1 MSSIENKK
9 EDYPKFLTN
18 LPNIETLISKD
29 EMKILND
36 DFNNIVNKFIKS
48 KVKEKDL
55 VICKYIIERQ
65 SRIIINQN
73 KQIKY
78 LKNKCIT
85 KDEIKRRIEEL
96 EYLVNDFV
104 QTDNSRR
111 FKKEKSIDYY
121 KIEALKELLE
131 NA

>member
-1 MSSIENKK
+1 MSSLENKK
-9 EDYPKFLTN
+9 EEYPKFLTN
-18 LPNIETLISKD
+18 LPNIETIIPKD

-36 DFNNIVNKFIKS
+36 DFNNIVNKFMKL

-55 VICKYIIERQ
+55 IICKYIIERQ
-65 SRIIINQN
+65 SRIITNQN

-78 LKNKCIT
+78 LKNKSIT
-85 KDEIKRRIEEL
+85 KVEIKRRIEEL

-104 QTDNSRR
+104 QTDNSGR

>member
-1 MSSIENKK
+1 MSSLENKK
-9 EDYPKFLTN
+9 EEYPKYLTN
-18 LPNIETLISKD
+18 LPDIETIISKD

-55 VICKYIIERQ
+55 IICKYIIERQ
-65 SRIIINQN
+65 LRIITDQN

-85 KDEIKRRIEEL
+85 KDEIK
-96 EYLVNDFV
+96 
-104 QTDNSRR
+104 
-111 FKKEKSIDYY
+111 KK
-121 KIEALKELLE
+121 
-131 NA
+131 N

>member
-1 MSSIENKK
+1 M
-9 EDYPKFLTN
+9 
-18 LPNIETLISKD
+18 
-29 EMKILND
+29 MIL
-36 DFNNIVNKFIKS
+36 
-48 KVKEKDL
+48 
-55 VICKYIIERQ
+55 IERQ
-65 SRIIINQN
+65 SRIITNQN

-78 LKNKCIT
+78 LKNKSIT
-85 KDEIKRRIEEL
+85 KVEIKRRIEEL

-104 QTDNSRR
+104 QTDNSGR